1 MLKCERLLSPQSVK
15 GGVSMAW
22 GELDREHRR
31 EDRNT
36 EDSEKRKI
44 SKRIT
49 EITIL

>member
-1 MLKCERLLSPQSVK
+1 MLKGERHLSLQSVK
-15 GGVSMAW
+15 GDVSMEQ

-31 EDRNT
+31 EDRYM
-36 EDSEKRKI
+36 EDSEKGKI